1 MLCRQNSN
9 ASMYQKLLFIAMRT
23 FCARASDIS
32 GVSWQNFSVE
42 RSYTDAKGILTR
54 FPRSL
59 TSVDFFEKKNGASKP
74 IMLLPFNND
83 DALCI
88 YVALGDNAM
97 GGTFNLPCKAN
108 TDFETFLFPTI
119 AGKGDGAAA
128 AIISKSLKF
137 FAPHIH
143 SALDHDKTITDL
155 PKDISSHGIRRA
167 VIDEAGFA
175 GASNPAVCAVSGHAL
190 SNITLDL
197 YFGKRAVKSVPVGRL
212 MAGYSLP
219 PNSVHSYTPV
229 PPDLSCLSTAL
240 WYKNLPELLNQ
251 IFQIMPTVTPLLAV
265 GGAQRYFVHDL
276 LAAQF
281 MYFERRRVRYG
292 SQFLPVA
299 RLLVCL
305 QQFCGCATPAIADN
319 LACAAGA
326 VILEKFLSDNHRIIN
341 EGHEMEVLQH
351 TVSTSI

>member
-155 PKDISSHGIRRA
+155 SKDISSHGIRRA

-190 SNITLDL
+190 SNNTLDYIL
-197 YFGKRAVKSVPVGRL
+197 V
-212 MAGYSLP
+212 
-219 PNSVHSYTPV
+219 N
-229 PPDLSCLSTAL
+229 
-240 WYKNLPELLNQ
+240 ELLSLFRLEDSWRV
-251 IFQIMPTVTPLLAV
+251 ILCPLTVCIRIHQCRLTFLVCQQHHGTKICLNFSI
-265 GGAQRYFVHDL
+265 RYFKLCL
-276 LAAQF
+276 L
-281 MYFERRRVRYG
+281 
-292 SQFLPVA
+292 LHH
-299 RLLVCL
+299 CL
-305 QQFCGCATPAIADN
+305 QWVDHNVFSCMTGWLLNSCILNDGECAMGLSFFQWHD
-319 LACAAGA
+319 
-326 VILEKFLSDNHRIIN
+326 FLRVCSNFVDVQLLLLLIISL
-341 EGHEMEVLQH
+341 VLQ
-351 TVSTSI
+351 VL